1 MIPFP
6 KLHIAES
13 VLNRIFNALDG
24 EMTSINPPMEAP
36 DVPDASAEGAAV
48 ETQLATPPAPAE
60 VAPGTEQAAGAG
72 ALESTLSG
80 GGAFDGALM
89 GSLQG

>member
-13 VLNRIFNALDG
+13 ALNRIFNALEG
-24 EMTSINPPMEAP
+24 EISTINPPMEAP
-36 DVPDASAEGAAV
+36 DVPDASAEGTAV
-48 ETQLATPPAPAE
+48 ETALATPPAPAE
-60 VAPGTEQAAGAG
+60 VSPGTEQAAGAG
-72 ALESTLSG
+72 ALQSTLSG

-89 GSLQG
+89 GSMQV